1 MITVFT
7 VHRSHIIFRPYTF
20 KAVVT
25 EFKKFCK
32 SISLK
37 TYENRFAGNI
47 GMFTKTPNFPA
58 ALFTV
63 LYSTPAKKN
72 ISLIGLQRL
81 AYW

>member
-25 EFKKFCK
+25 EFKKFCT

-63 LYSTPAKKN
+63 LYSTPAKK
-72 ISLIGLQRL
+72 SLHNFNSR
-81 AYW
+81 A